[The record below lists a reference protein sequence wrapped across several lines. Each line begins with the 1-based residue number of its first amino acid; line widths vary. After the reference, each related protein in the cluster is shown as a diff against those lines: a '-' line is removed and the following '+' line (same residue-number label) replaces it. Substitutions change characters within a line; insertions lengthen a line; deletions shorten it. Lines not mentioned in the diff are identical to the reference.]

1 MKTRYISGLIM
12 LSAGAVV
19 AVVGVICGT
28 PTESFLKGLLL
39 TLIGAF
45 VFGLLV
51 ESFVRNALSPAP
63 SRDEFEIFENI
74 EEIIK
79 REEEYDEKY
88 NDGKKSHKEVTKLTL
103 GD

>member
-1 MKTRYISGLIM
+1 MVYKEKFKMQLKDIGKDNYIKNRAIL
-12 LSAGAVV
+12 
-19 AVVGVICGT
+19 
-28 PTESFLKGLLL
+28 
-39 TLIGAF
+39 
-45 VFGLLV
+45 
-51 ESFVRNALSPAP
+51 
-63 SRDEFEIFENI
+63 EIFENI

>member
-1 MKTRYISGLIM
+1 MKTRYISGLIV

-28 PTESFLKGLLL
+28 PTEIFLKELLL
-39 TLIGAF
+39 TLVGAF
-45 VFGLLV
+45 AFGLLV

-63 SRDEFEIFENI
+63 SRDELEIFENI

-88 NDGKKSHKEVTKLTL
+88 NEGKMKKKEVTKLTL
-103 GD
+103 GE